1 MLRILKKIFLI
12 NTAVVLTVILA
23 LSLYARFVNGTSVM
37 AMLSGF
43 YLQATDFNYIYET
56 EENALEAL
64 DTLKGENLKDLPT
77 PEMTYTVVSRHVG
90 KMQYFSVGMDKL
102 DDTLIFYFPGGGFVD
117 QPKAQH
123 WSLIDRLSVQTETP
137 VVVPNYLKATSYSCD
152 EAYDEAIALY
162 KQYID
167 NYNLKRVIFI
177 GDSSGGT
184 FALSLA
190 MQLRQTEM
198 LQPEKLILIS
208 PFMDLSMT
216 NEEMKAYAETDY
228 MVGYDGLKVF
238 AEKWAGERTLYDPIV
253 SPLYGNF
260 IGLGEIIIFSGAK
273 DMLHS
278 DILKFE
284 KRLIADKA
292 DYSLYIEENLPHVYP
307 LFPTPEA
314 QEAFRIIKN
323 EILH

>member
-1 MLRILKKIFLI
+1 MLRILKKLFLI
-12 NTAVVLTVILA
+12 NTAVVLTAVVA
-23 LSLYARFVNGTSVM
+23 LSLVARFNYDTSVM

-43 YLQATDFNYIYET
+43 YLQATDFNAIYES

-64 DTLKGENLKDLPT
+64 DNLKAENLKDIKA
-77 PEMTYTVVSRHVG
+77 PEMTYTTVSRHIG
-90 KMQYFSVGMDKL
+90 KMQYFSIGMDKL
-102 DDTLIFYFPGGGFVD
+102 EDTIIFYFPGGGFVD

-123 WSLIDRLSVQTETP
+123 WSLIDKISTQTETP
-137 VVVPNYLKATSYSCD
+137 VVMPVYLKATNYTCDQSYE
-152 EAYDEAIALY
+152 EAVALY
-162 KQYID
+162 QQYVN
-167 NYNLKRVIFI
+167 NYSINNIIFI

-190 MQLRQTEM
+190 MQLRQLDI

-216 NEEMKAYAETDY
+216 NEEMKDLAEADY

-238 AEKWAGERTLYDPIV
+238 SEKWAGERNIYDPVV

-260 IGLGEIIIFSGAK
+260 IGLGEIIIFTGAK
-273 DMLHS
+273 DMLHP

-307 LFPTPEA
+307 LFPIPEA
-314 QEAFRIIKN
+314 SKAFELIKN
-323 EILH
+323 EILY